1 MLILITFCT
10 CLVQQHLEPT
20 WNELATTLEYDP
32 SVSISK
38 IDCTQHRPICQEFE
52 VKGYPTLLWIVDGKK
67 VEKYSGSRSL
77 DAFKAFIEEK
87 TGSSTEAAGDD
98 AEEEAKVEEV
108 GVLQLTG
115 NSFNHGIEK
124 GVTIVK
130 FFAPWLVI
138 VALGCVSLES
148 KIN

>member
-1 MLILITFCT
+1 M
-10 CLVQQHLEPT
+10 EPT
-20 WNELATTLEYDP
+20 WDELATSLEYDP

-38 IDCTQHRPICQEFE
+38 IDCTQHRPICQEFD

-77 DAFKAFIEEK
+77 DAFKAFIEER
-87 TGSSTEAAGDD
+87 TGSTAQKSDD
-98 AEEEAKVEEV
+98 EDEEAQVEEV

-115 NSFNHGIEK
+115 NSFAHGIEK

-130 FFAPWLVI
+130 FFAPWSVLNMAVDFI
-138 VALGCVSLES
+138 LYA
-148 KIN
+148 